1 MPPAQGSRSP
11 RLVFDRVRF
20 RHAPDATPALD
31 GVSFTVEPGETVAL
45 LGASGSGKST
55 LIDLPLR
62 LDDPQAGRILLDDVD
77 IATRPRAE
85 TRRRVASVLQQP
97 FLYSRSIRDNVAM
110 AHGASTDES
119 DIASAASVAAIDETI
134 RAFPEGYATA
144 IGERGISLSGGQR
157 QRLAIARAVL
167 RDAEILVL
175 DDALSA
181 VDTETERRILDAIE
195 SRHGRRTTIVVAHR
209 LSTLQVADRIVV
221 LDRGRVVDVGTPQ
234 ELRDREGLYARL
246 WEIQGEVEREALAG
260 IEGGGAR

>member
-1 MPPAQGSRSP
+1 P
-11 RLVFDRVRF
+11 
-20 RHAPDATPALD
+20 
-31 GVSFTVEPGETVAL
+31 
-45 LGASGSGKST
+45 LGGR
-55 LIDLPLR
+55 IDL
-62 LDDPQAGRILLDDVD
+62 AGVD
-77 IATRPRAE
+77 IAARPRAE

-110 AHGASTDES
+110 AQGASTEES

-181 VDTETERRILDAIE
+181 VDTETERRILEAIE
-195 SRHGRRTTIVVAHR
+195 SRHGRRTTIVIAHR
-209 LSTLQVADRIVV
+209 LSTLAVADRIVV
-221 LDRGRVVDVGTPQ
+221 LDRGRVGDVGTPD
-234 ELRDREGLYARL
+234 ELRRRSGLYARL

-260 IEGGGAR
+260 LEGGAAS